1 MLVKDVP
8 EVLVVVVLADMFEV
22 ELAAVLVVVRV
33 VLEVLVLELLVDVL
47 DMLLLDIE
55 VL

>member
-22 ELAAVLVVVRV
+22 ELVAVLVVVRV
-33 VLEVLVLELLVDVL
+33 VLELLVDVL
-47 DMLLLDIE
+47 DTLLLDIE